1 MIKRRPPGLVLFR
14 SATTKVILSGA
25 SQPTKDWGGL
35 KREGAILSSY
45 LLLYVMGK
53 SRKNAQ
59 NPTVSILL
67 GHHVATPLNTLV
79 VVVPNS
85 IMVFEI
91 DEDCN

>member
-1 MIKRRPPGLVLFR
+1 MLFR

-53 SRKNAQ
+53 SRKK
-59 NPTVSILL
+59 NPKVRQSQKLIHKKT
-67 GHHVATPLNTLV
+67 TPRRPSCCDAPEHFSSSST
-79 VVVPNS
+79 
-85 IMVFEI
+85 
-91 DEDCN
+91 

>member
-53 SRKNAQ
+53 SRKK
-59 NPTVSILL
+59 
-67 GHHVATPLNTLV
+67 TPKSDSLKN
-79 VVVPNS
+79 
-85 IMVFEI
+85 
-91 DEDCN
+91 